1 MAVNSLCLVIWT
13 AIVTSRMNAQP
24 LTDRQKLNISDP
36 IFSELCVRTH
46 NYHRSR
52 VTPPASNM
60 MYMTRDETL
69 AKVAQDW
76 ASKCI
81 FSHNPSLQIPYK
93 LHPSFRTVG
102 ENIWKGSTALFSV
115 ENAIQMWVGES
126 KYYSY
131 QTNQCNGCGHYT
143 QVVWAKS
150 YKVGCAS
157 NTFITII
164 KRNPPQPPCQNE
176 KGTPCSSCPGKKC
189 LSNLYPSIHFLIL
202 LLLCR
207 VIWGSEPV
215 YTYDPKAENK
225 PGWGTNPSQGR

>member
-1 MAVNSLCLVIWT
+1 MAVQSLYLAICTVI
-13 AIVTSRMNAQP
+13 ITSITNAQP
-24 LTDRQKLNISDP
+24 LTDITNETFIDM
-36 IFSELCVRTH
+36 CVSAH
-46 NYHRSR
+46 NKHRSR
-52 VTPPASNM
+52 VTPPASDM

-157 NTFITII
+157 NTCQAGTEII
-164 KRNPPQPPCQNE
+164 FVCNYGEAGNVVGRRPYQ

-189 LSNLYPSIHFLIL
+189 LSNLCYGVRESPKEPD
-202 LLLCR
+202 
-207 VIWGSEPV
+207 SE
-215 YTYDPKAENK
+215 
-225 PGWGTNPSQGR
+225 